1 MIVITPTT
9 TEDTATALRTPQ
21 IMVTLLE
28 VIKILNLQTHSA
40 PIKEVI
46 KILNLQTLSI
56 LLPELL
62 LKATADNSALILM
75 LLCFVYVQSLM
86 NMIYERFNFFLIPL
100 RI

>member
-21 IMVTLLE
+21 IMVTLL
-28 VIKILNLQTHSA
+28 
-40 PIKEVI
+40 EVI